1 MRGPKTVKVAV
12 RHVSGDAGRRRTR
25 AVTWAAR
32 DFRLV
37 RPPAGRDRV
46 ELECPVCAAS
56 VLAEVADHA
65 RTRRVR
71 NVWAAVSVVSLLV
84 TVAAVGYAVQ
94 EGGRALPGGQSPPV
108 LLPVSVIVAF
118 AGLVMAPTAWVRGRH
133 HIGVVLLDG
142 PAPRR
147 GHRIVPV
154 RQTLR

>member
-12 RHVSGDAGRRRTR
+12 RHVSGEAGRRRTR

-37 RPPAGRDRV
+37 RPAEGRDRV
-46 ELECPVCAAS
+46 ELECPVCTAA

-71 NVWAAVSVVSLLV
+71 NVWAAVAVASLLV
-84 TVAAVGYAVQ
+84 AVVALGYAVH
-94 EGGRALPGGQSPPV
+94 EGGRALPAGQPLPV
-108 LLPVSVIVAF
+108 LFPVGVIVAL
-118 AGLVMAPTAWVRGRH
+118 AGLVLTPLAWVRGRQ

-142 PAPRR
+142 PEPRR

-154 RQTLR
+154 R

>member
-12 RHVSGDAGRRRTR
+12 RHVNGDVGRRRTR

-37 RPPAGRDRV
+37 RPAEGRDRV
-46 ELECPVCAAS
+46 ELECPVCTAS

-71 NVWAAVSVVSLLV
+71 NVWAAVSVVFLLV
-84 TVAAVGYAVQ
+84 TVAALSYAVH
-94 EGGRALPGGQSPPV
+94 EGGRALPAGQSLPV
-108 LLPVSVIVAF
+108 LFPASVIVAF
-118 AGLVMAPTAWVRGRH
+118 AGLVMTPTAWVRGRR
-133 HIGVVLLDG
+133 HIGVALLDG

-147 GHRIVPV
+147 GHRIVPA
-154 RQTLR
+154 RG

>member
-12 RHVSGDAGRRRTR
+12 RHVNGDVGRRRTR

-37 RPPAGRDRV
+37 RPAEGRDRV
-46 ELECPVCAAS
+46 ELECPVCTAS
-56 VLAEVADHA
+56 VLAEVADHT

-71 NVWAAVSVVSLLV
+71 NGWAAVSGLSLLV
-84 TVAAVGYAVQ
+84 SLAALGYAVHG
-94 EGGRALPGGQSPPV
+94 GGRALPALLSTSV
-108 LLPVSVIVAF
+108 LVAVV
-118 AGLVMAPTAWVRGRH
+118 GLVMTPTAWVRSRH

-154 RQTLR
+154 R

>member
-12 RHVSGDAGRRRTR
+12 RHVNGDAGRRRTR

-37 RPPAGRDRV
+37 RPAEGRDRV
-46 ELECPVCAAS
+46 ELECPVCTAA

-71 NVWAAVSVVSLLV
+71 SVWAAVSALSLLV
-84 TVAAVGYAVQ
+84 SVAALGYAVH
-94 EGGRALPGGQSPPV
+94 EAGRALPALISAGV
-108 LLPVSVIVAF
+108 CVAVV
-118 AGLVMAPTAWVRGRH
+118 GLVVALTAWLRGRH

-154 RQTLR
+154 RG

>member
-37 RPPAGRDRV
+37 RPADGRDRV
-46 ELECPVCAAS
+46 ELECPVCTAA

-71 NVWAAVSVVSLLV
+71 NVWAAVSVLSLLV
-84 TVAAVGYAVQ
+84 SVAALGYAVH
-94 EGGRALPGGQSPPV
+94 EGGRALPAGQSLPV
-108 LLPVSVIVAF
+108 LFPVSVIVAV
-118 AGLVMAPTAWVRGRH
+118 AGLVMTPTAWVRGRH

-154 RQTLR
+154 RG

>member
-12 RHVSGDAGRRRTR
+12 RHVTGDAGRRRTR

-37 RPPAGRDRV
+37 RPAEGRDRV
-46 ELECPVCAAS
+46 ELECPVCTAA
-56 VLAEVADHA
+56 VLAEVADHT

-71 NVWAAVSVVSLLV
+71 NVWAVVSALSLVVSVAALGYVVHGARGAPPPLFPAGVLV
-84 TVAAVGYAVQ
+84 VVV
-94 EGGRALPGGQSPPV
+94 
-108 LLPVSVIVAF
+108 
-118 AGLVMAPTAWVRGRH
+118 GLVVTPAAWLRGRH

-154 RQTLR
+154 RG